1 MSNIES
7 STEEPAGPGTAL
19 VRHSADE
26 IEQYRAEFD
35 FAAAAKWFKR
45 NYVLT
50 AGVLLVVAEVI
61 WKALFLS
68 QMFFS
73 QDDFVNLDIA
83 LKSKF
88 DWHYLSLIGA
98 GHFFPGVRALTW
110 VLARISLYDWGLDA
124 GVALLLVAAASLAAL
139 HLLRT
144 LFGDRPAILIPLAI
158 YALTP
163 LTVPDLGWW
172 WCAIESLPL
181 QLAIFMALAS
191 HVRYV
196 RTGRASNLAAA
207 ACWLAFG
214 MLFFEKGFILAPLM
228 FAITAGFLTNTR
240 TWQTGIIVA
249 LRKFARAWLVY
260 GALMVAYAVTFVI
273 AFSGSAQQAS
283 TPSSAS
289 AVLSVGFTL
298 VRDTFLPGA
307 FGGPWHWL
315 PLADGQQA
323 LAQPPSFIVLL
334 SGLATIMVIG
344 VSILLRPLAVRA
356 WEILLGWVVVADV
369 LPLALGR
376 LSGGLQGFLGLE
388 TRYLAD
394 AACLLAICVGLAFL
408 PIVGVVEVEASA
420 RRMPTTAQ
428 RLRAALSADQNLR
441 YAGAAVIAIFVVG
454 SLWSVRAYEISTPGS
469 AAARAYVSNVKKAV
483 HLVPRGSTVLDQFMP
498 QQLVEG
504 LFGKPDALESQVI
517 GDLEQGKLKDRID
530 WVSNTT
536 GTIDDLR
543 VFGGNGQLYPAV
555 ISGVYSV
562 KRSGAGLRACWPERA
577 GQIVVKLQRT
587 TGIYDWTLRLTYIRG
602 AAPGRVLIYY
612 GRLIRQLDVMKGIH
626 NAYVTINGQ
635 VSSFVIAGPG
645 AAGLCITSAESGIIV
660 PYGQAI
666 P

>member
-1 MSNIES
+1 MSNMES

-61 WKALFLS
+61 WKALFLN

-98 GHFFPGVRALTW
+98 GHFFPGVRALAW

-124 GVALLLVAAASLAAL
+124 GVTLLLVAAASLAAL
-139 HLLRT
+139 RLLRT
-144 LFGDRPAILIPLAI
+144 LFGDRPAILIPLVI

-196 RTGRASNLAAA
+196 RTGHASHLTAA

-214 MLFFEKGFILAPLM
+214 MLFFEKGFILAPLI

-260 GALMVAYAVTFVI
+260 GALMVAYAVTFIV

-298 VRDTFLPGA
+298 IRDTFLPGA

-356 WEILLGWVVVADV
+356 WEILLGWVVIADV

-394 AACLLAICVGLAFL
+394 AACVLAICVGLAFL
-408 PIVGVVEVEASA
+408 PVVGAVEVEAGA
-420 RRMPTTAQ
+420 RRMPTSVQ

-441 YAGAAVIAIFVVG
+441 YAATAVIAIFVVG

-469 AAARAYVSNVKKAV
+469 GAARAYVSNVKKAV

-562 KRSGAGLRACWPERA
+562 QRSGAGLRACWPERA
-577 GQIVVKLQRT
+577 GQIVVKFQRT

-602 AAPGRVLIYY
+602 SAAGKVLIYY
-612 GRLIRQLDVMKGIH
+612 GSLIRQLDVMKGIH